1 MDIYCST
8 CGEPFELYIETDED
22 RQEIQR
28 VREGRC
34 SLCKGVKPPTCHDC
48 GNQMQGRTLS
58 ENRGCGSNDACDD
71 KLICNS
77 CWGYHE
83 EGCHINHTR
92 KYESNKL
99 SKAQASA
106 VLYDILGE
114 DLDGVASMMDDGEYA
129 GLIE

>member
-83 EGCHINHTR
+83 EGCHVNHPR

-99 SKAQASA
+99 SKAEASF
-106 VLYDILGE
+106 VLYDILGD

>member
-22 RQEIQR
+22 KQEIQR

-48 GNQMQGRTLS
+48 NAKIPRNTR
-58 ENRGCGSNDACDD
+58 EYVGCGSNDAKALLCVD
-71 KLICNS
+71 KLLCMN
-77 CWGYHE
+77 CWHYHE
-83 EGCHINHTR
+83 EGNHTR
-92 KYESNKL
+92 KYESDKL
-99 SKAQASA
+99 SKAEASS
-106 VLYDILGE
+106 VLYDILGD

>member
-8 CGEPFELYIETDED
+8 CGEPFDLYIETDED
-22 RQEIQR
+22 RQELQR

-48 GNQMQGRTLS
+48 GIQMQGRTLS

-71 KLICNS
+71 KLICMR
-77 CWGYHE
+77 CWEHHE
-83 EGCHINHTR
+83 YDDDHTR

-106 VLYDILGE
+106 VLYDILGD

>member
-48 GNQMQGRTLS
+48 GNQMPR
-58 ENRGCGSNDACDD
+58 EDRGCGSDDACND
-71 KLICNS
+71 KLICMR
-77 CWGYHE
+77 CWEHHE
-83 EGCHINHTR
+83 DDAHTR
-92 KYESNKL
+92 KYESSKL
-99 SKAQASA
+99 SKAEASFA
-106 VLYDILGE
+106 LYDILGD